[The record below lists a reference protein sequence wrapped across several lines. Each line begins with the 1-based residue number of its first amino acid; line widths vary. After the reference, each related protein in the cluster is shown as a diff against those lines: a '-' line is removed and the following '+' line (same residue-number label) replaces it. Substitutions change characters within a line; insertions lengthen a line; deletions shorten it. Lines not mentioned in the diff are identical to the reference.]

1 MDTLIPARKRAAS
14 VALLF
19 CGRDGKTDLSRVGN
33 VGGAGVGNRELGLDK
48 IGGVDRRS
56 CDLKD
61 TKPAAKI
68 KSTASALREVFR
80 KPEWILGIG
89 ACKTHISLNLG
100 ERRCRFLRRR
110 YQKTFKPDQPGR
122 NAICHLMHCNAFPYA
137 LLNRAAATLQSD
149 KSRVSLAVQNLIDP
163 LSD

>member
-19 CGRDGKTDLSRVGN
+19 CGRDGKTDLSGVGS

-68 KSTASALREVFR
+68 KSTASALREVFTKTR
-80 KPEWILGIG
+80 MDRADTGDANGCVSVAPGLSGLHG
-89 ACKTHISLNLG
+89 AS
-100 ERRCRFLRRR
+100 
-110 YQKTFKPDQPGR
+110 
-122 NAICHLMHCNAFPYA
+122 CNAR
-137 LLNRAAATLQSD
+137 NR
-149 KSRVSLAVQNLIDP
+149 R
-163 LSD
+163 

>member
-19 CGRDGKTDLSRVGN
+19 CGGDGKTDLSGVGS

-68 KSTASALREVFR
+68 KSTASALREVFTKTRMDPWNWRRQDPYLAKTRR
-80 KPEWILGIG
+80 KTVSVQRCAQFNGSLGDM
-89 ACKTHISLNLG
+89 
-100 ERRCRFLRRR
+100 RRF
-110 YQKTFKPDQPGR
+110 
-122 NAICHLMHCNAFPYA
+122 YA
-137 LLNRAAATLQSD
+137 LAE
-149 KSRVSLAVQNLIDP
+149 P
-163 LSD
+163 

>member
-19 CGRDGKTDLSRVGN
+19 CGRDGKTDLSGVGN
-33 VGGAGVGNRELGLDK
+33 VGVAGVGNRELGLDK

-68 KSTASALREVFR
+68 KSTASALREVFT
-80 KPEWILGIG
+80 
-89 ACKTHISLNLG
+89 KTRMDPWNWRMQDPYLANPG
-100 ERRCRFLRRR
+100 ERRCRL
-110 YQKTFKPDQPGR
+110 
-122 NAICHLMHCNAFPYA
+122 NAAHGSTTAS
-137 LLNRAAATLQSD
+137 AT
-149 KSRVSLAVQNLIDP
+149 
-163 LSD
+163 

>member
-19 CGRDGKTDLSRVGN
+19 CGRDGKTDLSGVGS
-33 VGGAGVGNRELGLDK
+33 VGVAGVGNRELGLDK

-68 KSTASALREVFR
+68 KSTASALREVFT

-89 ACKTHISLNLG
+89 ACKTHISQNLG
-100 ERRCRFLRRR
+100 ERRCRF
-110 YQKTFKPDQPGR
+110 
-122 NAICHLMHCNAFPYA
+122 NAAHSSTTA
-137 LLNRAAATLQSD
+137 LAT
-149 KSRVSLAVQNLIDP
+149 
-163 LSD
+163 

>member
-19 CGRDGKTDLSRVGN
+19 CGRDGKTDLSGVGN

-68 KSTASALREVFR
+68 KSTASALREVFT

-89 ACKTHISLNLG
+89 ACKTHISPNLG
-100 ERRCRFLRRR
+100 ERRCRFNAAHSSTTALAQAGTAAVVYHPAVPAKEHDGQSGQLRPVTMGVAGSLP
-110 YQKTFKPDQPGR
+110 QKIR
-122 NAICHLMHCNAFPYA
+122 N
-137 LLNRAAATLQSD
+137 
-149 KSRVSLAVQNLIDP
+149 
-163 LSD
+163 

>member
-19 CGRDGKTDLSRVGN
+19 CGRDGKTDLSGVGN

-68 KSTASALREVFR
+68 KSTASALREVFT

-89 ACKTHISLNLG
+89 ACKTHISLTSRACCFRILG
-100 ERRCRFLRRR
+100 QLIARLYRPSRLVIS
-110 YQKTFKPDQPGR
+110 TTTNG
-122 NAICHLMHCNAFPYA
+122 HCVFNEPVDAYCA
-137 LLNRAAATLQSD
+137 SQSIPIWEITGV
-149 KSRVSLAVQNLIDP
+149 SR
-163 LSD
+163 